1 MLIPME
7 LSGLVFIAFDSGI
20 NYVQIIHLIDYMH
33 LHRGN
38 YDFFMDV
45 GILF

>member
-7 LSGLVFIAFDSGI
+7 LFDLEFIAFDSGI

-33 LHRGN
+33 LHMGN
-38 YDFFMDV
+38 CDFFMDEE
-45 GILF
+45 ILF